1 MSTPS
6 DPRTLVL
13 HGLRIKG
20 VVEADVVADA
30 VELPLAT
37 TCTEID
43 ELVRTGLVVHR
54 SGALTGFTLTRDGR
68 EEHARVVALEV
79 DQAHLRDELQLVYER
94 FAALNPQLLTLCTD
108 WQLRTER
115 GAPVRN
121 DHSDPAYDRAVIDR
135 LESLHELA
143 LPI

>member
-54 SGALTGFTLTRDGR
+54 SGALTGSTLTRDGR
-68 EEHARVVALEV
+68 AEPARVVALRV
-79 DQAHLRDELQLVYER
+79 DPANLRDALQLVADT
-94 FAALNPQLLTLCTD
+94 FAAPNPHPLPLAPHCTS
-108 WQLRTER
+108 R
-115 GAPVRN
+115 
-121 DHSDPAYDRAVIDR
+121 
-135 LESLHELA
+135 
-143 LPI
+143 